1 MDADRAQAAGPVR
14 VPASRHDQLLRQ
26 GIAAAKEGDRTRA
39 RSLLHA
45 AADLAPQDQLAWLW
59 LASVAD
65 RREETIAHL
74 ERAISLNPDDERV
87 LSWLAHVR
95 SEVRAAGTP
104 PREPRRRW
112 RCPLCQGEALVEVQ
126 RCPRCRAVV
135 SLADLDALLGNAD
148 VDQARVEAAIKR
160 LEALSGEKVNADVH
174 FRLGLAYLN
183 LKRLHEGVTRLR
195 VACQLRP
202 EDAALRAKVEELVG
216 RQTESARLLARL
228 ARSSPGPGKRT
239 VLVVD
244 DSPTVLKI
252 VGMALERQGHEV
264 VVAANALQ
272 ALAKLDELVPD
283 LVLLDITMPHMDG
296 YQLCKLIRANPA
308 TSRLPV
314 VMLSGKDGFFDK
326 VRGRLA
332 GSTDYITKPFDP
344 ATLIQ
349 AVEKHC
355 PRQA

>member
-1 MDADRAQAAGPVR
+1 
-14 VPASRHDQLLRQ
+14 
-26 GIAAAKEGDRTRA
+26 
-39 RSLLHA
+39 
-45 AADLAPQDQLAWLW
+45 
-59 LASVAD
+59 VA
-65 RREETIAHL
+65 I
-74 ERAISLNPDDERV
+74 NPDDERV
-87 LSWLAHVR
+87 LSWLSHVR
-95 SEVRAAGTP
+95 AQAPAAGRTLP
-104 PREPRRRW
+104 QPRRRW
-112 RCPLCQGEALVEVQ
+112 QCPLCSAGSLVEVQ

-135 SLADLDALLGNAD
+135 SLADLDALLGNQD
-148 VDQARVEAAIKR
+148 VDAARLGAAIGR
-160 LEALSGEKVNADVH
+160 LEALSGDKVDFAVH
-174 FRLGLAYLN
+174 YKLGLAYLN
-183 LKRLHEGVTRLR
+183 CKRLHEGVTRLR

-202 EDAALRAKVEELVG
+202 EDTALRQRVDELIG
-216 RQTESARLLARL
+216 RQAESARLLARL
-228 ARSSPGPGKRT
+228 ARPPAGSGKRII
-239 VLVVD
+239 LVVD

-272 ALAKLDELVPD
+272 ALAKLDELTPD

-308 TSRLPV
+308 TTRLPV

-326 VRGRLA
+326 MRGRLA

-355 PRQA
+355 RREAC